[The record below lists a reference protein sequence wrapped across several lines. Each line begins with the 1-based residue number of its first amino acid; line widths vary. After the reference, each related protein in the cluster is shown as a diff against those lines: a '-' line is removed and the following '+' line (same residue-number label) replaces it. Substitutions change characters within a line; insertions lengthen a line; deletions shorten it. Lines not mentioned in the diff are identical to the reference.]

1 MLLLHNLRC
10 NAFFCYPQK
19 CSLFTLTGT
28 IYIYP
33 ICSVFFPQAKTAAH
47 VEDVVALEAQK
58 VIEKAASIPVGE
70 QRLLCSLDHP
80 INNWCR

>member
-1 MLLLHNLRC
+1 MHFSAIPKNAVYLYLLER
-10 NAFFCYPQK
+10 Y
-19 CSLFTLTGT
+19 
-28 IYIYP
+28 IYIY
-33 ICSVFFPQAKTAAH
+33 ISNMFFAFYPQAKIAAH
-47 VEDVVALEAQK
+47 VEHVVALEAQK

>member
-19 CSLFTLTGT
+19 CSLFILTGT
-28 IYIYP
+28 IYIY
-33 ICSVFFPQAKTAAH
+33 IQYVLCLLAKAAAH
-47 VEDVVALEAQK
+47 VEHVVALEAQK

-70 QRLLCSLDHP
+70 QRLLCSLDNP
-80 INNWCR
+80 VNNWCR

>member
-1 MLLLHNLRC
+1 MHFSAIPKNAVYLYLLER
-10 NAFFCYPQK
+10 Y
-19 CSLFTLTGT
+19 

>member
-1 MLLLHNLRC
+1 MHFSAIPKMQFIYTYWND
-10 NAFFCYPQK
+10 
-19 CSLFTLTGT
+19 
-28 IYIYP
+28 IYIY
-33 ICSVFFPQAKTAAH
+33 IQYVLFFPQAKTAVH